1 MMDSINII
9 KKKIASKGLDYKN
22 FKVLINTIEES
33 NLEVSKDDLLELVEN
48 DSRIHLH
55 TTPNILGKFIAEIAS
70 EKECKNVIDI
80 CCGTG
85 NLLYYLQNQIEDL
98 TGVEIDENVGAL
110 TNYILDDVNVITA
123 DSFQYPFS
131 KKYDLVVGNLP
142 WGMPI
147 HYQGKTL
154 KSEEAFIRKAFE
166 LVSENGEIIFLVPA
180 SILNSALY
188 KSFREEYYMYLNL
201 VIELPNNILPYSGLK
216 TAIVRFSQ
224 QKNKTISFGKIESL
238 QNPKSYKDY
247 FIKDISHTNIKDRW
261 DVDFYINQDKAIY
274 KELDRFTTK
283 TLKEIAEIVKGVYLK
298 PDEHPSKNNY
308 FYLTPVHIKEGKL
321 NIQNT
326 TKFIDKS
333 SLSDSQNRF
342 ILKAGDIVMST
353 IFNDL
358 KMYVYK
364 ENDPPAIASNNMVII
379 RSNND
384 DYIVSYLQTE
394 DGKRIFSEQAK
405 DLTMGSVIPHINIK
419 DIQNIKI
426 PILPLSDLNIIG
438 NNAIDNASPEEL
450 LSLEEILK
458 SYKNQIDELKNENE
472 SLKINK
478 SFIDDRF
485 DRIEKKLEI
494 VNSKLDSLLLLI
506 KDLSKEFQEIKSS
519 ISSPEDKLS
528 LLCSELDTKIEILL
542 ENNIDQIKKFEIML
556 SKWFEFEWDKLEN
569 LSKSYLPTAE
579 LLFSQLSKIE
589 DADLSPFI
597 IQYCRALE
605 NELLQKV
612 FRAYVHSLKE
622 RNVIIEEKFAWDFE
636 KKESGNFNSDS
647 TNKIV
652 KHLKNCLKSESDKWF
667 FELGSM
673 ETYLRYLTGK
683 TVDKSPVLQD
693 IKKFV
698 LNYFENNILDIQFL
712 DELKR
717 IRDDYRNKAAHPSSI
732 DIEEAQRGQI
742 EIRTLIKSFLE
753 YYK

>member
-1 MMDSINII
+1 MSNTINFITKEI
-9 KKKIASKGLDYKN
+9 ESKGLDYKN
-22 FKVLINTIEES
+22 FKVLINAIEES
-33 NLEVSKDDLLELVEN
+33 DMEVSKDDLLELVEN

-55 TTPNILGKFIAEIAS
+55 TTPNVLGKLIAEIAS
-70 EKECKNVIDI
+70 EKEAINVIDI

-98 TGVEIDENVGAL
+98 TGVEIEENVAAL
-110 TNYILDDVNVITA
+110 TNYILDDVNIITA

-131 KKYDLVVGNLP
+131 KKYDLVIGNLP

-166 LVSENGEIIFLVPA
+166 LVLEDGDIIFLVPVN
-180 SILNSALY
+180 ILNSSIY
-188 KSFREEYYMYLNL
+188 KSFREEFCMYLNL

-216 TAIVRFSQ
+216 TAIVRFSK

-247 FIKDISHTNIKDRW
+247 IIKDISLTNIKDRW
-261 DVDFYINQDKAIY
+261 DVDFYSNQDKAIY
-274 KELDRFTTK
+274 KDLDGFTTK
-283 TLKEIAEIVKGVYLK
+283 TLIEIAEIVKGVYLK

-308 FYLTPVHIKEGKL
+308 IYLTPVHIKEGKL
-321 NIQNT
+321 NIENA
-326 TKFIDKS
+326 TKFINKS

-405 DLTMGSVIPHINIK
+405 DLTTGSVIPHINIK

-426 PILPLSDLNIIG
+426 PILPLSDLNVIG
-438 NNAIDNASPEEL
+438 NNAIDNASTEEL
-450 LSLEEILK
+450 LALEDILK
-458 SYKNQIDELKNENE
+458 SYKDQIKDLKSEND
-472 SLKINK
+472 SLKIEKN
-478 SFIDDRF
+478 FINDRF

-494 VNSKLDSLLLLI
+494 LNTKLDSLLLI
-506 KDLSKEFQEIKSS
+506 IQDLSKEFQDIKSS

-528 LLCSELDTKIEILL
+528 LLCSELDSKIEILL
-542 ENNIDQIKKFEIML
+542 ENNIDQIKKFESML
-556 SKWFEFEWDKLEN
+556 SKWFEFEWDKLEH

-589 DADLSPFI
+589 NADLSPFI

-612 FRAYVHSLKE
+612 FRAYIHSLVE
-622 RNVIIEEKFAWDFE
+622 RNIIIEEEFAWDFS
-636 KKESGNFNSDS
+636 KKENGQFNNEN
-647 TNKIV
+647 TIKIV
-652 KHLKNCLKSESDKWF
+652 KHLKNCLINDPERWF

-673 ETYLRYLTGK
+673 ETYLRYLNGSSVT
-683 TVDKSPVLQD
+683 KSPVLQD

-698 LNYFENNILDIQFL
+698 LNYFENNILDLQFL

-717 IRDDYRNKAAHPSSI
+717 IKNDYRNKAAHPNRI
-732 DIEEAQRGQI
+732 DVEEAQRGQI